1 MFRHFLVSLVLVL
14 CTGVGMGRPVDVRGA
29 QDAATSECPKVNID
43 CGYSP
48 NDTWTYSVIIEGYD
62 NKKELTYKWSVSQGK
77 IKSGQGTSTITI
89 DRPDIMKGIT
99 VTVFIGGL
107 PEGCR
112 SALSC
117 STIS

>member
-1 MFRHFLVSLVLVL
+1 MYKCFLAPLVLAM
-14 CTGVGMGRPVDVRGA
+14 CTGVGIGRPVDIREA
-29 QDAATSECPKVNID
+29 QNAAASECPKVNID

-48 NDTWTYSVIIEGYD
+48 KDTWSYTVIIDGYD
-62 NKKELTYKWSVSQGK
+62 AKKELTYKWSVSQGK

-107 PEGCR
+107 PEGC
-112 SALSC
+112 SNACSC
-117 STIS
+117 TTVS